1 MTGPEMP
8 DRPLLGIA
16 LMAGF
21 CLLVPLGDGLS
32 KLAGASVPI
41 LTIVA
46 ARFFAQG
53 LLLAPSLRAG
63 VPRKLLPRI
72 AIRAGLHMGAMALL
86 FVSLRYLPLADAIAI
101 AFVTPL
107 LVLLFGR
114 VFAGEEVGPTRLLA
128 CVLGFGGTLLV
139 LQPNLA
145 SAGPVALL
153 PLGVALGFAVFMLMT
168 RTLTREMDAVPLQAV
183 SGLMASAVL
192 LPAVLL
198 TGPSSLSGQDLALL
212 AVIGVLGTLAHL
224 LMTLSLRYAPSATL
238 APIQYLEIPIA
249 VAVGAVLFGDLP
261 GPLASLG
268 ILVTIGAGLLALHS
282 ESRIAARSRRTD
294 LRPPPL

>member
-1 MTGPEMP
+1 MQ

-21 CLLVPLGDGLS
+21 CLLVPIGDGLS
-32 KLAGASVPI
+32 KLAAGTVPV
-41 LTIVA
+41 LYIVA

-53 LLLAPSLRAG
+53 LLLAPSLRGG
-63 VPRKLLPRI
+63 VPRNLLIPM
-72 AIRAGLHMGAMALL
+72 AIRAALHAGGMALL

-114 VFAGEEVGPTRLLA
+114 VFAGEEVGPTRLVA
-128 CVLGFGGTLLV
+128 CTLGFLGTLLV

-145 SAGPVALL
+145 SAGLVALL
-153 PLGVALGFAVFMLMT
+153 PLGVAVSFAAFMLMT
-168 RTLTREMDAVPLQAV
+168 RTLTRRIAAVPLQAV
-183 SGLMASAVL
+183 SGLMVSALL
-192 LPAVLL
+192 LPLVLFTPYSPL
-198 TGPSSLSGQDLALL
+198 TGQDLALL
-212 AVIGVLGTLAHL
+212 SVIGVLGTAAHL
-224 LMTLSLRYAPSATL
+224 LMTWSLRYAPSATL
-238 APIQYLEIPIA
+238 APIQYLEIPVA

-261 GPLASLG
+261 GPLASVG
-268 ILVTIGAGLLALHS
+268 ILVTIGAGLLALRS